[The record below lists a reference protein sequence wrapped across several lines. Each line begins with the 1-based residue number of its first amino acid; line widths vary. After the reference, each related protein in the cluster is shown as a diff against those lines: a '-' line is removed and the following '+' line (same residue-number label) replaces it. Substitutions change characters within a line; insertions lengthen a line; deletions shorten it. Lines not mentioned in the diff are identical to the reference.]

1 MADTQQAPQQQ
12 PAGLQPPIMPDGS
25 IAEAQEALLGLLEP
39 EEEKP
44 EAEEAK
50 PTEEEESNEE
60 SQDESLEEEPDES
73 SEEEEGEELDDDEEA
88 DEDEETEEPEE
99 EVTLYTVKVN
109 GEDTEVTEDEL
120 IRGYSRHSDYTK
132 KTQELAE
139 ERRTIEASQ
148 AQYQSELA
156 ALQQERQQYAEALS
170 EVIQSSMAGLEQ
182 YSNIDWETLKTDD
195 PIEYITKRDEYREI
209 QERVRQN
216 QYQVQQVQQQQEA
229 EMQEVKKRVLREEHG
244 KLVAAV
250 PEWGEPATQKKL
262 ATDLRTYA
270 VDQGYTPEEISGLI
284 DHRSLIVLMK
294 AQKYDDLQKADVKS
308 KKVKNKPKVVRS
320 GTGTKKTQEGKSQRK
335 AQMKRL
341 RGTGHIDDAS
351 ALLADFIDM

>member
-1 MADTQQAPQQQ
+1 MADTQNAPQQ
-12 PAGLQPPIMPDGS
+12 PAGLQPPITPDGS

-73 SEEEEGEELDDDEEA
+73 SEEEEGEELDYDEEA

-139 ERRTIEASQ
+139 ERRNIESAQ
-148 AQYQSELA
+148 AQYYSELS
-156 ALQQERQQYAEALS
+156 ALQQERQQYAEALTQ
-170 EVIQSSMAGLEQ
+170 VIQSSMAGLEQ
-182 YSNIDWETLKTDD
+182 YNNIDWETLKTDD

-216 QYQVQQVQQQQEA
+216 QYQAQQAQQQYEA
-229 EMQEVKKRVLREEHG
+229 EMQQVKKQVLQDEHG
-244 KLVAAV
+244 KLVAAL
-250 PEWGEPATQKKL
+250 PEWGDPATQKKL
-262 ATDLRTYA
+262 ATDLRAYA
-270 VDQGYTPEEISGLI
+270 ISRGYTPEEIGGLV
-284 DHRSLIVLMK
+284 DHRSLMVLLK
-294 AQKYDDLQKADVKS
+294 AQKYDELQKADVKA
-308 KKVKNKPKVVRS
+308 KKVKNKPKVVRA
-320 GTGTKKTQEGKSQRK
+320 GTGTKKSQEGKSRRK

-341 RGTGHIDDAS
+341 QGTGHVDDAS
-351 ALLADFIDM
+351 ALLEDFIDI

>member
-1 MADTQQAPQQQ
+1 MADTQNAPQQQ
-12 PAGLQPPIMPDGS
+12 PAGLRPIPALDGS
-25 IAEAQEALLGLLEP
+25 INEAQEALLSLLDP
-39 EEEKP
+39 QDEEKL
-44 EAEEAK
+44 ETEEAQ
-50 PTEEEESNEE
+50 PTEEEESTEE
-60 SQDESLEEEPDES
+60 TQDESLEEEQPDE
-73 SEEEEGEELDDDEEA
+73 EEEEGEEP
-88 DEDEETEEPEE
+88 DEDEETDEDAETEESD

-109 GEDTEVTEDEL
+109 GEDTEVSEDEL

-139 ERRTIEASQ
+139 DRRNAEAAQ
-148 AQYQSELA
+148 AQYQAEIS

-170 EVIQSSMAGLEQ
+170 QVIQSSMAGLDQ
-182 YSNIDWETLKTDD
+182 YSNIDWDTLKTDD

-250 PEWGEPATQKKL
+250 PEWAEPASQKKL
-262 ATDLRTYA
+262 ATDLRAYA
-270 VDQGYTPEEISGLI
+270 INQGYSTEEIGGLV

-294 AQKYDDLQKADVKS
+294 AQKYDALQKADVRA
-308 KKVKNKPKVVRS
+308 KKVKNKPKVVRA
-320 GTGTKKTQEGKSQRK
+320 GTGTKKSQEGKSQRK

-341 RGTGHIDDAS
+341 QGTGHLDDAT
-351 ALLADFIDM
+351 ALLEDFIDI